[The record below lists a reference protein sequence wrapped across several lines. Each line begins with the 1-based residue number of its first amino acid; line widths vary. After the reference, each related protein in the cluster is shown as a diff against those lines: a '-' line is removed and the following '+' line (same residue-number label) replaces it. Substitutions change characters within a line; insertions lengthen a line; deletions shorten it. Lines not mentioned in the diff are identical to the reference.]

1 MTDGGSASE
10 EVTLTN
16 PTGLHARPGV
26 KFTKLAKSF
35 DAETEITCRVLPD
48 GEPFDAKS
56 INKVMKA
63 KARQGA
69 TLRIEAS
76 GPDAKAAA
84 EALAELVRSGFPD

>member
-1 MTDGGSASE
+1 MGEDSFAE

-26 KFTKLAKSF
+26 KFTKLAKTF
-35 DAETEITCRVLPD
+35 GAATACRVLPD

-63 KARQGA
+63 KAKQGA

-76 GPDAKAAA
+76 GPDAEAAVA
-84 EALAELVRSGFPD
+84 ALAELVRSGFPD